1 MIATS
6 LTATAAGRALC
17 RRRVGAPIHAQKMR
31 SNNCC
36 FAPCQTAPSSL
47 SSWQC
52 SSTRPND
59 MGSIHRYFAIIS
71 RPFSVESSPVMSS
84 VSPTPTEDKSTTS
97 NTSNEQLDNIAAASE
112 IPHKSK
118 RRRRKI
124 SNNFNS
130 TQQDKKQATAL
141 PPLTEDEYD
150 PEAIVKQVFTT
161 SKWKQHFNY
170 EYVRLT
176 VDDYERHLRYVLDHI
191 QQQQKDDGNDKLQNG
206 PSASLDML
214 LANIH
219 PSQAKCAATH
229 KLLSPKI
236 LANAIRSLLRT
247 RMDTPLLS
255 QRIRDIERL
264 VGLIGWTPITEE
276 LSYRLLEA
284 NGKAGNVKR
293 TLALLEL
300 RRRRGYIPREQD
312 DRTFQ
317 HDDEVD
323 DDDKK
328 KNSSGIQRGEKEFI
342 HAIQSIQS
350 AQLPLRR
357 SRNIYTHESSI
368 GSDMALLDNP
378 TRYLDAI
385 LLNMSQRNVPLRP
398 EIATQM
404 LNCYASTGR
413 TGRAL
418 HYFYKVVRDPVEE
431 DGYYIP
437 GPHPTSLGKEEL
449 GEWKDGRRRDG
460 MGRFVDSGLEE
471 NGAEEEDED
480 DDDDGNMMEALDNI
494 DINNNGERQDEKNT
508 TNKKTKPRMI
518 MHPLPPFHKIPSH
531 VEGANLTLNS
541 DHQRPISFVKA
552 PSWSSSSSSLQHE
565 QQTNVSRTMSKTK
578 YEWEV
583 DREWS
588 LSLTA
593 AFAFAD
599 SLTHGACGHDPI
611 ELNVGGWNCLV
622 KACCYRGAFHRAL
635 KILNET
641 MPQKGIEPD
650 SYSYN
655 TILAGLARVG
665 DISSLKEYLMS
676 MTNKRVRIDKY
687 TVQAMADGFLNV
699 GDISGASTMVQDIF
713 NQHDTLPP
721 YTTHLKIIEFALS
734 NGLIFEAKRHV
745 YFIQQLWKWEPSKH
759 HDKKFIEIMEA
770 TKHNP
775 KLSRESLKRLFR
787 HFSEDLRDED
797 FF

>member
-1 MIATS
+1 MIGNS
-6 LTATAAGRALC
+6 LITAAAGRALC
-17 RRRVGAPIHAQKMR
+17 RRRVRAPIHAQKIER

-36 FAPCQTAPSSL
+36 FASHQTLPSLL

-52 SSTRPND
+52 SSSRSNVAST
-59 MGSIHRYFAIIS
+59 HQYYEIIC
-71 RPFSVESSPVMSS
+71 RPFSVESNPAISS
-84 VSPTPTEDKSTTS
+84 VSPTLTEDENTTS
-97 NTSNEQLDNIAAASE
+97 NNQLKLDNIAAASE
-112 IPHKSK
+112 NPHKSK
-118 RRRRKI
+118 RRRRKR

-130 TQQDKKQATAL
+130 TQQEKKDATAL

-170 EYVRLT
+170 ENVRLT

-191 QQQQKDDGNDKLQNG
+191 QQQQQQMKDGDSNDELQNG
-206 PSASLDML
+206 LSSSSLDVL
-214 LANIH
+214 LSNIH
-219 PSQAKCAATH
+219 PSPAKCAATH

-317 HDDEVD
+317 HDD
-323 DDDKK
+323 DDKK
-328 KNSSGIQRGEKEFI
+328 KKNSGIQRGEKEFI

-449 GEWKDGRRRDG
+449 REWKDGRRRDG
-460 MGRFVDSGLEE
+460 MGRFVDSELEE
-471 NGAEEEDED
+471 NGAEED
-480 DDDDGNMMEALDNI
+480 DDDDGGNMMEALDNI
-494 DINNNGERQDEKNT
+494 DIINNDERRDEKNM
-508 TNKKTKPRMI
+508 TNKRSKPRMI
-518 MHPLPPFHKIPSH
+518 MHPLPPFYKIPSH

-565 QQTNVSRTMSKTK
+565 QQTNVNRTLSKTK

-721 YTTHLKIIEFALS
+721 YSTHLKIIEFALS

-745 YFIQQLWKWEPSKH
+745 YFVQQLWKWEPSKH
-759 HDKKFIEIMEA
+759 HDEKFIEIMEA

-775 KLSRESLKRLFR
+775 KLSRESLNRLFR
-787 HFSEDLRDED
+787 HFHEELRDED